1 MASIQAAQDFLTF
14 VDASPTPFH
23 AVHSAK
29 EKLEKA
35 GFKHIKVG
43 LLSSQS
49 MTILTSLRNAIHG
62 HQLSNRAAST
72 TSHEMDLPSSP
83 LQSEISGSL
92 GTLLP

>member
-1 MASIQAAQDFLTF
+1 MSLRLIFTRPTVRTTTIYKFNSEHLPTSFIAHSRRTMASIQAAQDFLTF

-43 LLSSQS
+43 ILLSP
-49 MTILTSLRNAIHG
+49 
-62 HQLSNRAAST
+62 LSNN
-72 TSHEMDLPSSP
+72 
-83 LQSEISGSL
+83 
-92 GTLLP
+92 